1 MALHHAHCLNGITCQ
16 SGFIELSCWFME
28 FLWKQVLL
36 KLATM
41 EVEIK
46 SRVTISCNGAK
57 AVAIPPA
64 LIVEHDGSQWLKL
77 RPTNYQLN
85 QLFCGAEIKA
95 NASFSNHPGFQDFIT
110 KRNEAWL
117 KLSTMSDQDQDGQDD
132 EANGKPNKR
141 RRVAHPEASPEVV
154 EVPLNDT
161 NIQRL
166 MQGQKP
172 TRSDVVAPLAK
183 SSWNHFLFCSRTAR
197 TLWNPGS
204 HTTRSQP
211 KRHRPLTCSTCLL
224 GRKMILKPAILG
236 SAFIG
241 VGSHPWHCIGVWFGI
256 WHGML
261 HIVISCHLVYSTS
274 EWNTIWSVTSP

>member
-1 MALHHAHCLNGITCQ
+1 MALHHTHCLNGITCQ

-41 EVEIK
+41 DVEIK
-46 SRVTISCNGAK
+46 SQVTISCNGAK

-85 QLFCGAEIKA
+85 QLFCGAKIKA

-117 KLSTMSDQDQDGQDD
+117 KLGTMSDQDQDGQDD

-161 NIQRL
+161 TI
-166 MQGQKP
+166 
-172 TRSDVVAPLAK
+172 RSQPGVMLWSHWPK
-183 SSWNHFLFCSRTAR
+183 SSWEHFLFRSRTAR

-211 KRHRPLTCSTCLL
+211 KRHRPLTCSICLL
-224 GRKMILKPAILG
+224 EEKKILKPAILG
-236 SAFIG
+236 RAFLG

-256 WHGML
+256 WHGMR
-261 HIVISCHLVYSTS
+261 HIMISCQLVHGTS

>member
-1 MALHHAHCLNGITCQ
+1 
-16 SGFIELSCWFME
+16 ME

-46 SRVTISCNGAK
+46 SQVTISCNGAK

-85 QLFCGAEIKA
+85 QLFCGTKIKA

-117 KLSTMSDQDQDGQDD
+117 KLGTMSGQEQDGQDD
-132 EANGKPNKR
+132 PANDKPNKR
-141 RRVAHPEASPEVV
+141 RKVAHPEASPEVV

-161 NIQRL
+161 TIQCL

-172 TRSDVVAPLAK
+172 TRSDVVIPLAK
-183 SSWNHFLFCSRTAR
+183 EQLEPFFV
-197 TLWNPGS
+197 
-204 HTTRSQP
+204 
-211 KRHRPLTCSTCLL
+211 LL
-224 GRKMILKPAILG
+224 QNNKDSLQDRKPYNKKPAKE
-236 SAFIG
+236 
-241 VGSHPWHCIGVWFGI
+241 
-256 WHGML
+256 
-261 HIVISCHLVYSTS
+261 T
-274 EWNTIWSVTSP
+274 